1 VVEEKKEFIEPEL
14 IKHEE
19 PLDTVTAGVTSI
31 YHDAEV

>member
-19 PLDTVTAGVTSI
+19 PLDTVTAGYVV
-31 YHDAEV
+31 YDDNEN